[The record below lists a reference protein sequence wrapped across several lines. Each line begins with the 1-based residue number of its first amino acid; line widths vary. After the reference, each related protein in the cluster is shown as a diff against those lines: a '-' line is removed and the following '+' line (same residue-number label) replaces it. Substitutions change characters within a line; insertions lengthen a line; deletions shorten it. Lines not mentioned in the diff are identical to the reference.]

1 VAASREEP
9 QRVID
14 LGRSEGVSVSS
25 TVGGGVRPDLVLIG
39 LDLAS
44 WCGGCGRR
52 EEWVGVIDRQFP
64 LPSHRVSVAS
74 MVQVASLSVDLH

>member
-1 VAASREEP
+1 
-9 QRVID
+9 
-14 LGRSEGVSVSS
+14 
-25 TVGGGVRPDLVLIG
+25 VRPDLVLIG

-44 WCGGCGRR
+44 WRGGYGRR
-52 EEWVGVIDRQFP
+52 EEWVRVIDRQFP

>member
-1 VAASREEP
+1 
-9 QRVID
+9 
-14 LGRSEGVSVSS
+14 
-25 TVGGGVRPDLVLIG
+25 VRPDLVLIG

-52 EEWVGVIDRQFP
+52 EEWVGVIGRQFP

-74 MVQVASLSVDLH
+74 MVQVASPSVDLHLGVSSGRQHMYLAAFRAELRR